1 MAEVLDIV
9 VRQRGARKVARDIA
23 QIGISAT
30 STRDAIRNLQVTLD
44 RTKGGL
50 AGVTAA
56 TQRGTA
62 AFKGFAAGGLQAKR
76 SLTAIGTGFAIV
88 GGAIAAGLIIPL
100 KNAITTAAD
109 FQTAMNLTGV
119 LANVDRASDAFKEL
133 EERAKQLGVTTQFTA
148 VEAAEGM
155 QFLAK
160 AGLDANE
167 VLGAIGPTTNLA
179 AAASLGLARS
189 ADIATNIL
197 RGFRQD
203 VDELPAAIDVLASAF
218 TSSNTDIEELAR
230 AFEKAG
236 PVAVDLGQSFTG
248 TAATISALADAG
260 IKASAAGT
268 SLRRIFIN
276 LQKDSTKTDSVL
288 RKLGISITQVGPD
301 GVEAMRP
308 LDDIFKDIA
317 ASSATTGDKINLFG
331 ARALAAAGIISEAS
345 GGLEKFADSIG
356 DNVGRAAEVGSARL
370 KGLNGAVVLFTSALS
385 GLGQSLA
392 ESGLNAFL
400 ESVVRAATSFVRK
413 LNEIPKPIKTVIA
426 FSGALAAVLALVTLK
441 VGLLAI
447 ALSILGGKEGFLNM
461 VAGTKSAIASLGRLT
476 IAFATNPIG
485 IFIIA
490 LGALTAVLFAA
501 RNEIITFGDKTFAL
515 RDLVGATFDA
525 IGAAL
530 KVSAEF
536 FAKFFKDVGNFFK
549 QFGLDLSTVGNFVK
563 AFVNAGVGAFLVF
576 GKTIVFI
583 FTAVGRTIGTFVASA
598 VELVGNLPDLL
609 IRKLQG
615 ENIGD
620 AFAKPFTDAFATLAD
635 ETKTFVKEVAAT
647 LKFDFVGAAGDAVL
661 SLVDKLG
668 LAEAAQKRFL
678 DRQKRLNAETEKSGR
693 KLTGDPTGTVVGPG
707 EFSPQQILD
716 SATALGKLQ
725 ASLDKTTAAE
735 KRFAEITQVVNRAL
749 ATGIIG
755 SQAAADAIKA
765 SLLADLLDDVAGE
778 ADPAAKAMREFNE
791 QTRLL
796 SKLAG
801 EAGADLDKIADAQRR
816 VTIATEDLLLK
827 IPEFTSGLDT
837 ISLLTLSVRKGF
849 EGFAESI
856 GSEFELIKGVVQGT
870 FEKSLGFVE
879 EFVTKGTASFGD
891 FARSVIADIL
901 KIIVKLI
908 ALQAVRAFTKT
919 QAEGGGVGDFFGNL
933 FGDRLPTQQ
942 RQTSPE
948 LASRLGGGPTI
959 SLADDLRSGNPI
971 PVSLPLGEAGIGG
984 IKNPIVSALDKNR
997 AASTDQLSGLKT
1009 SIGRFLAGGGFGG
1022 QQAGVSDA
1030 IGSLGSTIGQGQALV
1045 AESAKQGTGQINT
1058 TNKDGFNALGG
1069 VFVSSLQG
1077 LGNALTAESGSAN
1090 QKQAIGALLGGIIGG
1105 AAGAFFGAGNP
1116 AAIQAGFA
1124 IGSAGGGA
1132 IGGALQE
1139 GGTLGRGAVGRP
1151 FLVGEAGPELFVP
1164 PTTGRVIPND
1174 MLGGTPPEIR
1184 VNVIN
1189 VDDAKSVPEAMS
1201 TREGEQ
1207 TIMNIIQRNR
1217 GTLREIIS

>member
-30 STRDAIRNLQVTLD
+30 SSRDALRTLQLQLAQS
-44 RTKGGL
+44 KGGL
-50 AGVTAA
+50 AQVAAA
-56 TQRGTA
+56 TQKGTA

-88 GGAIAAGLIIPL
+88 GGVIAAGLIVPL
-100 KNAITTAAD
+100 RNAITTAAD

-119 LANVDRASDAFKEL
+119 LANVDRASDAFKQL

-179 AAASLGLARS
+179 AAANLGLARS

-197 RGFRQD
+197 RGFRQN

-331 ARALAAAGIISEAS
+331 ARALAAAGIITEAS

-356 DNVGRAAEVGSARL
+356 NNIGRAAEVGSARL
-370 KGLNGAVVLFTSALS
+370 FGLNGAVVLFTSALS

-400 ESVVRAATSFVRK
+400 ESVVRAATSFIRK

-426 FSGALAAVLALVTLK
+426 FSGALVAILAIVTLK

-447 ALSILGGKEGFLNM
+447 ALSILGGKEGFLSM
-461 VAGTKSAIASLGRLT
+461 VSGIKGAIASLGRLSL
-476 IAFATNPIG
+476 AFATNPIG
-485 IFIIA
+485 IFILA
-490 LGALTAVLFAA
+490 LGALAALLFAA
-501 RNEIITFGDKTFAL
+501 RNQIITFGDKTFAL
-515 RDLVGATFDA
+515 RDLVGATFDV
-525 IGAAL
+525 IGEAL

-536 FAKFFKDVGNFFK
+536 FAKFFKSVGDKFAI
-549 QFGLDLSTVGNFVK
+549 FGADLVTVGNLVK
-563 AFVNAGVGAFLVF
+563 AFVNAAIGAFLLL
-576 GKTIVFI
+576 GKTIIFI
-583 FTAVGRTIGTFVASA
+583 FKALGQAIVAFIKAS
-598 VELVGNLPDLL
+598 VNLASSIPDL
-609 IRKLQG
+609 ISRKLSGQS
-615 ENIGD
+615 IGAALAKPFAD
-620 AFAKPFTDAFATLAD
+620 AFAPLVKD
-635 ETKTFVKEVAAT
+635 TKAFVKEAAAT
-647 LKFDFVGAAGDAVL
+647 IQFDFLGAVGDGFLAL
-661 SLVDKLG
+661 TDKLG
-668 LAEAAQKRFL
+668 LLERAQKRAL
-678 DRQKRLNAETEKSGR
+678 ERQKMLAAEAKKSG
-693 KLTGDPTGTVVGPG
+693 KTLGGDPEGTVVGPG
-707 EFSPQQILD
+707 EFGPKEIE
-716 SATALGKLQ
+716 SAQLALAKLQ
-725 ASLDKTTAAE
+725 ATLTTTTDAA
-735 KRFAEITQVVNRAL
+735 KRFAEIQRVVAKAVRTGTDPLAAQAIELAL
-749 ATGIIG
+749 
-755 SQAAADAIKA
+755 
-765 SLLADLLDDVAGE
+765 LNDLLNDVAGE
-778 ADPAAKAMREFNE
+778 ADPAAKAIKDFND
-791 QTRLL
+791 QISLL
-796 SKLAG
+796 KKLG
-801 EAGADLDKIADAQRR
+801 EAGVDADKLADAERR
-816 VTIATEDLLLK
+816 LALATEEILLK

-849 EGFAESI
+849 EGFADSI
-856 GSEFELIKGVVQGT
+856 GSEFDLIKGVVQGT

-879 EFVTKGTASFGD
+879 EFVTKGSASFGD
-891 FARSVIADIL
+891 FARSVIADII
-901 KIIVKLI
+901 KVIIKLL
-908 ALQAVRAFTKT
+908 ALQAIRAFTLT
-919 QAEGGGVGDFFGNL
+919 REQGGGIGDFFGNV
-933 FGDRLPTQQ
+933 FGDRLGAQQ
-942 RQTSPE
+942 RQPSPE
-948 LASRLGGGPTI
+948 LAGTLN
-959 SLADDLRSGNPI
+959 LAEDLRTGRPI
-971 PVSLPLGEAGIGG
+971 PVTLPLGEFGISG
-984 IKNPIVSALDKNR
+984 INKPIVSALVKNR
-997 AASTDQLSGLKT
+997 AASTDSLGSLTTG
-1009 SIGRFLAGGGFGG
+1009 IGRILAGGGLGG
-1022 QQAGVSDA
+1022 QQPGVVDA
-1030 IGSLGSTIGQGQALV
+1030 LGGLGNLFGNGQALV
-1045 AESAKQGTGQINT
+1045 ADATKQGTGQINT
-1058 TNKDGFNALGG
+1058 TNKAGFE
-1069 VFVSSLQG
+1069 G
-1077 LGNALTAESGSAN
+1077 LGNVFVGGLRLLSNVATAKGGAD
-1090 QKQAIGALLGGIIGG
+1090 QKQAIGALLGGLIG
-1105 AAGAFFGAGNP
+1105 AVAGGFFGGPPGA
-1116 AAIQAGFA
+1116 QAGFA
-1124 IGSAGGGA
+1124 IGSGVGGA

-1174 MLGGTPPEIR
+1174 MLGGAPPEVT

-1207 TIMNIIQRNR
+1207 TIMNVIQRNR
-1217 GTLREIIS
+1217 GALREIIS